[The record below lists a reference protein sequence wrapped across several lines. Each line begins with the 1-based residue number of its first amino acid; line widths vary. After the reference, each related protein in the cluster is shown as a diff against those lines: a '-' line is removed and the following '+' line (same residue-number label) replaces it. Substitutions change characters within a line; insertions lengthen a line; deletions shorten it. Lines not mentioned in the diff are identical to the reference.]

1 MNRWSVWAN
10 IVVNAVLASEKIS
23 CSEYMALFRSF
34 VSMKKANME
43 LCN

>member
-10 IVVNAVLASEKIS
+10 IVVNAVLRRKFLVVNN
-23 CSEYMALFRSF
+23 MALFRSF

>member
-23 CSEYMALFRSF
+23 CSEYGSVQEFRF
-34 VSMKKANME
+34 NEEGKYGT
-43 LCN
+43 L

>member
-10 IVVNAVLASEKIS
+10 IVVNAVLASEKFLVVNN
-23 CSEYMALFRSF
+23 MALFRSF